1 MFNFEK
7 SENFTAD
14 ERETVYRIQKYV
26 DENKGNLKLDL
37 AEVELIR
44 YDDGKLALKYSVDK
58 VIFAVSEGVSSDT
71 FEFLDLNGNAGLVDT
86 LSEYAEMIA

>member
-14 ERETVYRIQKYV
+14 ERETVSRIQKYV